1 MKRTHHCNELRPA
14 HIGQTVTLSGWVH
27 SRRDLGGLIFIDI
40 RDREGRTQTVFDPSA
55 LARDIFEQAAA
66 LRSECVISVTGKVRE
81 RPEGTRNPK
90 IATGEI
96 EVAATGLEVL
106 NMAEVLPFP
115 VDDPEVAKSVNE
127 ELRLQYRYL
136 DLRRPE
142 MARNLRLRSKVA
154 VATRAYFDEQGFL
167 EVETP
172 TLFKSTPEGAREFL
186 VPSRT
191 NPGKFYAL
199 PQSPQQ
205 FKQILMV
212 GGVEK
217 YFQLARCYRDE
228 DQRADRQLEFTQIDL
243 EMSFIER
250 EDIYSL
256 IEGLLKRVW
265 KTALNMD
272 IATPFKRMTFEE
284 ALNRFGID
292 KPDMRFGLE
301 LADLTDDFRASAFKV
316 FSGAVAAGGV
326 VKAINAKGLAGVTQG
341 QIETMTE
348 YAKSFG
354 AKGLA
359 FIKVEKGEWK
369 SPIVKFFSDAEK
381 AALTTKLK
389 IEEDDLILFAADQW
403 LNACEILGKIRGYCA
418 ELLKAQGKLS
428 IPANRFDFLWV
439 VDFPLLS
446 FDKEQNR
453 WYSSHHPFTAPVAAD
468 IPLLKTDPKKVRG
481 QHYDVVVNGVELGGG
496 SIRIHQPAVQ
506 KLVFEE
512 VLQIPP
518 EVVQARFG
526 YMLEA
531 FKYGAPPHG
540 GIALGFDRL
549 IAILCGTPSIRDVIA
564 FPKTAKGAD
573 LMTDSPAG
581 VEPKQLRDLY
591 LELKIPE
598 EALADPPISSFA
610 KNSNQIISYN
620 TMKKN
625 ILLLAAIAL
634 MGTMTLALNELRAQ
648 NAPPSPGA
656 PTSPGF
662 TPGPGQGRP
671 GMPPGFRGRPG
682 GRYGQTIMF
691 LRMSKAELERSTDDF
706 DGHRQSAI
714 EAVDKA
720 MQELQ
725 AVQTSIQAAAAAK
738 AAAAKAAAA
747 AAAQSNQPPA
757 QPAPAA
763 PAAPSQ

>member
-14 HIGQTVTLSGWVH
+14 QIGQTVTLSGWVH

-40 RDREGRTQTVFDPSA
+40 RDREGRTQTVFDPSD
-55 LARDIFEQAAA
+55 LPKDLFDRAAA
-66 LRSECVISVTGKVRE
+66 LRSECVISVTGKVRQ
-81 RPEGTRNPK
+81 RPAGTNNPK

-96 EVAATGLEVL
+96 EVAVTALEVL

-115 VDDPEVAKSVNE
+115 VDDPEVAAKVNE

-142 MARNLRLRSKVA
+142 MSRNLRLRSKVA
-154 VATRAYFDEQGFL
+154 TATRVFMDEQGFL

-186 VPSRT
+186 VPNRRE
-191 NPGKFYAL
+191 PGTFYAL

-212 GGVEK
+212 SGVER

-228 DQRADRQLEFTQIDL
+228 DLRADRQPEFTQVDI

-250 EDIYSL
+250 EDIYAL

-272 IATPFKRMTFEE
+272 IPTPFKRISFEE
-284 ALNRFGID
+284 ALNRYGID
-292 KPDMRFGLE
+292 KPDTRFGME
-301 LADLTDDFRASAFKV
+301 LVDFTEEFRSSSFKV
-316 FSGAVAAGGV
+316 FSGAVANGGV
-326 VKAINAKGLAGVTQG
+326 VKAINAKGLADATQG

-369 SPIVKFFSDAEK
+369 SPIVKFFTDAEK
-381 AALTTKLK
+381 AALTQKLG
-389 IEEDDLILFAADQW
+389 IEEGDLILFAADQW
-403 LNACEILGKIRGYCA
+403 LTACEILGKIRLYCA
-418 ELLKAQGKLS
+418 DVQKSKGKLN
-428 IPANRFDFLWV
+428 IPADRFDFLWV

-453 WYSSHHPFTAPVAAD
+453 WYSSHHPFTAPVAED

-496 SIRIHQPAVQ
+496 SIRIHQPDVQ
-506 KLVFEE
+506 KTVFEE

-518 EVVQARFG
+518 DMVKARFG

-531 FKYGAPPHG
+531 FRYGAPPHG

-564 FPKTAKGAD
+564 FPKTAKGTD
-573 LMTDSPAG
+573 LMTDSPAA
-581 VEPKQLRDLY
+581 VEPKQLRDLH
-591 LELKIPE
+591 LELKVP
-598 EALADPPISSFA
+598 
-610 KNSNQIISYN
+610 
-620 TMKKN
+620 KK
-625 ILLLAAIAL
+625 
-634 MGTMTLALNELRAQ
+634 
-648 NAPPSPGA
+648 
-656 PTSPGF
+656 
-662 TPGPGQGRP
+662 
-671 GMPPGFRGRPG
+671 
-682 GRYGQTIMF
+682 
-691 LRMSKAELERSTDDF
+691 D
-706 DGHRQSAI
+706 
-714 EAVDKA
+714 
-720 MQELQ
+720 
-725 AVQTSIQAAAAAK
+725 
-738 AAAAKAAAA
+738 
-747 AAAQSNQPPA
+747 
-757 QPAPAA
+757 
-763 PAAPSQ
+763 

>member
-40 RDREGRTQTVFDPSA
+40 RDREGRTQTVFDPSD
-55 LARDIFEQAAA
+55 LPKPLFDQASF
-66 LRSECVISVTGKVRE
+66 LRSECVVSITGKVRQ
-81 RPEGTRNPK
+81 RPTGTNNPK
-90 IATGEI
+90 IPTGEI
-96 EVAATGLEVL
+96 EVGATAFEVL

-115 VDDPEVAKSVNE
+115 VDDPEVSAKVNE

-154 VATRAYFDEQGFL
+154 TATRVYMDEHGFL

-186 VPSRT
+186 IPSRRE
-191 NPGKFYAL
+191 PGKFYAL

-212 GGVEK
+212 AGVER

-228 DQRADRQLEFTQIDL
+228 DQRADRQLEFTQVDI

-250 EDIYSL
+250 EDIYAL
-256 IEGLLKRVW
+256 IEGLLKKVW

-272 IATPFKRMTFEE
+272 IPTPFKRLSFNE

-292 KPDMRFGLE
+292 KPDTRFSME
-301 LADLTDDFRASAFKV
+301 LVDFTEEFRASTFKV
-316 FSGAVAAGGV
+316 FSGAIANGGV
-326 VKAINAKGLAGVTQG
+326 VKAINAKGFADATQG

-348 YAKSFG
+348 YAKGFG

-369 SPIVKFFSDAEK
+369 SPIVKFFNDAEK
-381 AALTTKLK
+381 AALTQKLA
-389 IEEDDLILFAADQW
+389 IQEGDLILFAADQW
-403 LNACEILGKIRGYCA
+403 LTACEILGKIRLYCA
-418 ELLKAQGKLS
+418 DVLKGQGKLA
-428 IPANRFDFLWV
+428 IDANRFDFLWV

-453 WYSSHHPFTAPVAAD
+453 WYSSHHPFTAPVAED
-468 IPLLKTDPKKVRG
+468 VPLLSSDPKKVRG
-481 QHYDVVVNGVELGGG
+481 QHYDCVVNGVELGGG
-496 SIRIHQPAVQ
+496 SIRIHQPDVQ
-506 KLVFEE
+506 KTIFEQ

-518 EVVQARFG
+518 DLVKARFG

-531 FKYGAPPHG
+531 FRYGAPPHG

-564 FPKTAKGAD
+564 FPKTAKGTD
-573 LMTDSPAG
+573 LMTDSPAL

-591 LELKIPE
+591 LELKVP
-598 EALADPPISSFA
+598 
-610 KNSNQIISYN
+610 
-620 TMKKN
+620 KK
-625 ILLLAAIAL
+625 
-634 MGTMTLALNELRAQ
+634 E
-648 NAPPSPGA
+648 
-656 PTSPGF
+656 
-662 TPGPGQGRP
+662 QG
-671 GMPPGFRGRPG
+671 G
-682 GRYGQTIMF
+682 
-691 LRMSKAELERSTDDF
+691 
-706 DGHRQSAI
+706 
-714 EAVDKA
+714 
-720 MQELQ
+720 
-725 AVQTSIQAAAAAK
+725 
-738 AAAAKAAAA
+738 
-747 AAAQSNQPPA
+747 
-757 QPAPAA
+757 
-763 PAAPSQ
+763 